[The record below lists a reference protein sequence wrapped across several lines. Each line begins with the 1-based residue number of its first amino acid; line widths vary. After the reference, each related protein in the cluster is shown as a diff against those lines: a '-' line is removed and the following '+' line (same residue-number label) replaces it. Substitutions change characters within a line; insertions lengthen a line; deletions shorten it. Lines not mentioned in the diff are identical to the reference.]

1 MALNFSSDAILV
13 TMENFTAAEPEQCPS
28 LTEDELEVKIIKIL
42 AYSIVSIVSF
52 FGNSVIIATV
62 IRNRRM
68 QTTVNYL
75 IVNMAVSDLFISVFA
90 VPMKISEIANGP
102 RRWLIEGSVG
112 LIFCQLIYFFQDISL
127 VVSIQSL
134 VVIAVDR
141 YRGIVFPYRPAI
153 ITQKRCKIV
162 IALVWVASMSLHS
175 IYFFIIRLTS
185 NNSTTYCIFSWEPKM
200 FSDPKKAEEDYVV
213 VVLVLVVIAPF
224 LTLALLYTRIIRS
237 LRIQGLTIYSKSR
250 LQLRIYKENVK
261 VIANI
266 CAIII
271 AFALCVLPLF
281 VYGMLFYFVWKW
293 EMPCNMNQFGFAV
306 HFVLFSNAAITPL
319 IYFIFNDR
327 YRRGL
332 QQVLKKV
339 QFCRKD
345 RGDNIN
351 ADEMCLNH
359 RNANS

>member
-1 MALNFSSDAILV
+1 
-13 TMENFTAAEPEQCPS
+13 MENFTAAQPKQCPS
-28 LTEDELEVKIIKIL
+28 LTEDKLDVKIIKIL

-75 IVNMAVSDLFISVFA
+75 IANMAVSDFFISVFA

-127 VVSIQSL
+127 LVSIQSL

-162 IALVWVASMSLHS
+162 IALVWVVSMSLHS
-175 IYFFIIRLTS
+175 IYFFIIRLSS
-185 NNSTTYCIFSWEPKM
+185 NNNTTYCIFSWEPKM
-200 FSDPKKAEEDYVV
+200 FSYPKKAEEDYVV

-237 LRIQGLTIYSKSR
+237 LRIQGHTIQYSKSR

-293 EMPCNMNQFGFAV
+293 EMPCNMIQFGFDV
-306 HFVLFSNAAITPL
+306 HFVLFSNAAINPL
-319 IYFIFNDR
+319 IYFVFNDR

-332 QQVLKKV
+332 QQVLKQV

-351 ADEMCLNH
+351 ADEICLNH
-359 RNANS
+359 RNTNSETAA

>member
-1 MALNFSSDAILV
+1 
-13 TMENFTAAEPEQCPS
+13 
-28 LTEDELEVKIIKIL
+28 
-42 AYSIVSIVSF
+42 
-52 FGNSVIIATV
+52 
-62 IRNRRM
+62 
-68 QTTVNYL
+68 
-75 IVNMAVSDLFISVFA
+75 
-90 VPMKISEIANGP
+90 
-102 RRWLIEGSVG
+102 
-112 LIFCQLIYFFQDISL
+112 
-127 VVSIQSL
+127 
-134 VVIAVDR
+134 
-141 YRGIVFPYRPAI
+141 
-153 ITQKRCKIV
+153 
-162 IALVWVASMSLHS
+162 
-175 IYFFIIRLTS
+175 
-185 NNSTTYCIFSWEPKM
+185 M

-213 VVLVLVVIAPF
+213 AVLVLVVIAPF
-224 LTLALLYTRIIRS
+224 STLAFLYTRIIWS

-319 IYFIFNDR
+319 IYFVFNDR
-327 YRRGL
+327 YCRGL

-339 QFCRKD
+339 QFFRKD

-351 ADEMCLNH
+351 ADEICLNH